1 MNIMNKAQQGFTLI
15 ELMIVV
21 AIIGILAAVAI
32 PQYGEY
38 TQKTKLSKVQA
49 YAAPLKG
56 KIAELYSGDGTCLTD
71 TAATALVPPITLANP
86 TAEVTAVTFGGTA
99 PNCTIAITAAALGKD
114 VAAGST
120 ITCNGNHDKNP
131 IAWDTTTV
139 APVGIAATSA
149 GGIQI
154 SSWK

>member
-1 MNIMNKAQQGFTLI
+1 MNILQKSQQGFTLI

-49 YAAPLKG
+49 YVAPLKG
-56 KIAELYSGDGTCLTD
+56 KIAELYSGDGTCMTD
-71 TAATALVPPITLANP
+71 TVAGDLVPPITLTTP
-86 TAEVTAVTFGGTA
+86 TVEVAAVTFGGTA
-99 PNCTIAITAAALGKD
+99 PNCTIEVTTAPLGKD
-114 VAAGST
+114 VAAGSK
-120 ITCNGNHDKNP
+120 ITFNGNHDKNP